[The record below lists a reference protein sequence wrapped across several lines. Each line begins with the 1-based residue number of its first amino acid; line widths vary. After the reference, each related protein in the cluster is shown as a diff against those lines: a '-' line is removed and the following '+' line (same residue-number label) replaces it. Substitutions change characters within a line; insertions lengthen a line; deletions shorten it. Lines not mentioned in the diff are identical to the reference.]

1 MLNATQEQR
10 EKLKSVYETLK
21 RKINPVKNIEDKIIN
36 VLSSEKLMEH
46 VIMKSNEFKIEA
58 KQQPD
63 MKNTWCHEKVSMR
76 LPKPKIPEFCGD
88 AQKRPEFWIYESCNQ
103 QITSTRHQKIL
114 TI

>member
-1 MLNATQEQR
+1 MDDANKNLKIRKLLKDVVFKRFAECNTRTEK
-10 EKLKSVYETLK
+10 KLKSVYETLK

-63 MKNTWCHEKVSMR
+63 MKNT
-76 LPKPKIPEFCGD
+76 
-88 AQKRPEFWIYESCNQ
+88 
-103 QITSTRHQKIL
+103 
-114 TI
+114 

>member
-46 VIMKSNEFKIEA
+46 VIIKSNKFKIEA

-76 LPKPKIPEFCGD
+76 LPKPKIPEFCG
-88 AQKRPEFWIYESCNQ
+88 ESTNHIY
-103 QITSTRHQKIL
+103 
-114 TI
+114 